1 METGLGRH
9 REREMTD
16 AGKKCRWEKKSSF
29 WFLHCNFPP
38 VSGNFLGLDKGISSN
53 TLGLLTPF
61 PMKVESLKVGALR
74 ADHRAPTQI
83 PSYLVQ
89 RSVSLSLEP

>member
-1 METGLGRH
+1 MQMGE
-9 REREMTD
+9 ENQ
-16 AGKKCRWEKKSSF
+16 
-29 WFLHCNFPP
+29 FLVFALQSPP

-61 PMKVESLKVGALR
+61 PMKVESLKVGTLR

-89 RSVSLSLEP
+89 RSVCLSLEP